1 MKIKIPT
8 TIEEDIYL
16 VRISAPVDYGEEDIS
31 NDFPGR
37 EGDVWKAD
45 IEIDTGKILNWPA
58 GRVEK
63 MFLTVKDGGSYA
75 LVSVSGHQVALR
87 DGNYVPHGVVPGEY
101 GDAIKLDIAVDG
113 TITNWPRRPD
123 VSEFFDEE
131 D

>member
-101 GDAIKLDIAVDG
+101 GDAIKLDIAADG